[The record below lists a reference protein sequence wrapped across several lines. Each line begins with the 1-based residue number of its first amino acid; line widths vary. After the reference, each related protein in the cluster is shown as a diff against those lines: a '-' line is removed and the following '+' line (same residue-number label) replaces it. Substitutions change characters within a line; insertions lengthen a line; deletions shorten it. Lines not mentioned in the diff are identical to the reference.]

1 MRYSNQTMMP
11 LGEICLDFDRMQLV
25 IPASYTPKSAYA
37 PNFYRSPQH
46 LLYLSLTDGRSGRKI
61 DAIVDTGASG
71 TILTNRYYKKNE
83 NCFTGRTATDSLR
96 TAGVGGVNE
105 IT

>member
-96 TAGVGGVNE
+96 TAGVDGVNE